1 MGRIITM
8 VALISIVDWAIE
20 QACSLLEP
28 LEQRWMHVQ
37 GVAKKAK
44 QVSTILDKDDQE
56 ILIAV
61 AYLHDIGYAPSL
73 QKTGFH
79 PLDVAYYLQ
88 GLKEDRLASLVAYHS
103 GAQFEAR
110 LRGLTLEL
118 NQFCRE
124 QSIVADALDYCDMT
138 TNSTGLQ
145 VTFQE
150 RIDDIFSRYDK
161 THIVNKAIHQA
172 IPSLSLAVERTK
184 EAFYKHDTPTN
195 N

>member
-1 MGRIITM
+1 M

-20 QACSLLEP
+20 QAYSLLEP

-37 GVAKKAK
+37 GVAEKAK
-44 QVSTILDKDDQE
+44 QVSTILGKDDQE

-79 PLDVAYYLQ
+79 PLDGAYYLQ

-103 GAQFEAR
+103 GAQFEAQ
-110 LRGLTLEL
+110 LRGLTPEL
-118 NQFCRE
+118 NQFHRE
-124 QSIVADALDYCDMT
+124 QSIITDALDYCDMT

-145 VTFQE
+145 VTFRE
-150 RIDDIFSRYDK
+150 RIDDIFSRYDN
-161 THIVNKAIHQA
+161 THIVNNAIHQA
-172 IPSLSLAVERTK
+172 IPSLSLAVEHTK
-184 EAFYKHDTPTN
+184 EALYKHDILTN
-195 N
+195 D